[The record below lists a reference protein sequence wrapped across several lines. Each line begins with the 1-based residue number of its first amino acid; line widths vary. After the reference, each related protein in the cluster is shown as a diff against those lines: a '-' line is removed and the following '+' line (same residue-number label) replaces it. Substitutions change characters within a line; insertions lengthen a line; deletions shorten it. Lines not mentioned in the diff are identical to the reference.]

1 MEIINAFVL
10 NPVFRLLFCI
20 GAGMLILGI
29 IMHFGLNSVVALGYG
44 VYDMMVII
52 FIFAISIGIFGI
64 DSGTNDFVNDLFTS
78 FYPNW
83 LDPIVDM
90 FDVNSKAS
98 LDFGK
103 LLYQAGKLTILA
115 VVIEFLERL
124 CGLMRKIWNGF
135 WGWWLG
141 ESVITVFGVFLVN
154 LIWTKLERSIPQSQL
169 HFIVSALFVI
179 DLVIVLVLGLCAVFG
194 PLFAILDSEIYGF
207 FLTTLVIVVLTVILA
222 MIMGVTGTMSKIDA
236 FVQNELYGSSAQAL
250 LTAAGTLFLL
260 WIIWYVLFRLL
271 RDRIL

>member
-29 IMHFGLNSVVALGYG
+29 IMHFGFNSVVALGYG

-52 FIFAISIGIFGI
+52 FIFAISIGLFGV
-64 DSGTNDFVNDLFTS
+64 DSGTNDFVNNLFTS

-83 LDPIVDM
+83 LNPIVDM
-90 FDVNSKAS
+90 FDINKKAG
-98 LDFGK
+98 LEIGK
-103 LLYQAGKLTILA
+103 LLYHTGKLTILA
-115 VVIEFLERL
+115 MVIELLERL

-154 LIWTKLERSIPQSQL
+154 LIWTKLEQSTTQSHL
-169 HFIVSALFVI
+169 QFIVSALFVI
-179 DLVIVLVLGLCAVFG
+179 EVVIVLVLGLCSLFG
-194 PLFAILDSEIYGF
+194 SFFAIIDSEIYGF
-207 FLTTLVIVVLTVILA
+207 FLTTLVIAMLTFILA
-222 MIMGVTGTMSKIDA
+222 MIIGVTGIMSKIDS

-250 LTAAGTLFLL
+250 LIAASTLFLL
-260 WIIWYVLFRLL
+260 WIIWYVLYRLL